1 VVVPRRLRCEGRCF
15 SVGTDRDSVVAE
27 ERVAQ
32 AHEGMNDI
40 VVGAV
45 AEHAPKVQR
54 GLPGVV
60 FEVKLGEVTV
70 REERGGRYPRQRPA
84 RAVSAGPPL
93 AWTMLRALPRRAP
106 KALRPCLPV
115 DSFVFV

>member
-1 VVVPRRLRCEGRCF
+1 M
-15 SVGTDRDSVVAE
+15 
-27 ERVAQ
+27 AQ

-70 REERGGRYPRQRPA
+70 REERGVAALVSGRRELCQQA
-84 RAVSAGPPL
+84 
-93 AWTMLRALPRRAP
+93 LRSLGRCFERFLGALPKLFDRACP
-106 KALRPCLPV
+106 LTHLYSYSRSL
-115 DSFVFV
+115 F